1 MSSGGRF
8 KSRARAIVL
17 LLSVL
22 LLTGGSTVML
32 VFHRQFLERGV
43 AYHDQGAV
51 TIVHASAPAIGAN
64 TFLHLEPDIGNIRRE
79 LAVLKS
85 AGVGIIRQ
93 QFLWEEIEP
102 AQGVFQNQQTG
113 VSTWLKYDA
122 IVEAAREQGIE
133 VMARLER
140 SPRWATPGWEPRIP
154 ASQKPPD
161 DVELFGDFVH
171 AVVSRYEGRIR
182 FFQIWNEPNLWGE
195 WGESEPDAA
204 EYVKLL
210 RASYESARSANPHA
224 LIVAAGLAPT
234 TERGPN
240 NISDVLY
247 LQRMYFLGA
256 KDYFDIASSMSYGLV
271 TGPNDVRIG
280 ERWTNFPRAV
290 LLRDVMATFGD
301 ASKPVWAS
309 EYGWM
314 SLPAGWSGRPSIWGN
329 HSTEDQAAWTV
340 EGILRARREWPWM
353 PTIFVWASR
362 WPGQT
367 DPDDPT
373 FWFRLMD
380 PDFTPRPALL
390 ALQEL
395 ARERP
400 VAGAGLHQEDH
411 PAFTYAG
418 PWPREPSDEAA
429 AGFWSST
436 GVAGAVAEFR
446 FEGGNVGLVVRQGPD
461 MGMLRVRIDGLD
473 ALADLIPRSE
483 FGQSIVDLY
492 SPEVRPASTIALA
505 SRLPAGAHVLEVES
519 LGRSSAR
526 STGGKVVIDGVV
538 VSNSRP
544 LWPYAAAGIAWA
556 VALGLVAWRFTRP
569 IWDAVPARIR
579 RISLVPRLLGS
590 HTVYGISAPALLT
603 ASAAAILLAA
613 LPGGD
618 AFSPVTI
625 LRLAVLA
632 YLAGLAAARPDAVA
646 VVAAGAQFLHPIRPQ
661 TGPLALSVPEL
672 LLIALAT
679 GWAARGFYRRKFEL
693 RRSTLGFVAAYFV
706 LAGLASTAF
715 AEYPKFALRSFRT
728 TVVEPV
734 ALFFLLT
741 AFLSG
746 RRGGALIPAIAAGG
760 AIAAVSVVFDP
771 VLDRVIT
778 AGVPRLR
785 GIYDSP
791 NNLAFALE
799 RTVPLL
805 VGLAVAWKGSA
816 LGRMASA
823 VAAGAGLVL
832 IFTFSRGAW
841 LASAMATA
849 LLGLPQLRRLPVG
862 RRVLGLGAVLIPVAA
877 LAALV
882 GADRLSILLRT
893 GDRSGVSRIWLWDS
907 AVEMIRGFP
916 LFGVGPDNFL
926 YHYPAYLRPE
936 AWREPHMSHPHN
948 LVLDAWLSSG
958 VFGALA
964 IVAALFLFFR
974 LVRRSYRLPV
984 SPLPRPVLLGAAAS
998 MAAAIAHGLVD
1009 NSYFLPELAGFFW
1022 ALMAFG
1028 VCLTNG
1034 AAGPP
1039 DGNSTRSVPDDG
1051 PQAPPPRE

>member
-1 MSSGGRF
+1 MKL

-17 LLSVL
+17 VL
-22 LLTGGSTVML
+22 AVALLTGGSTVAL
-32 VFHRQFLERGV
+32 VFYRQFLERGV

-51 TIVHASAPAIGAN
+51 TINHASGPTLGAN
-64 TFLHLEPDIGNIRRE
+64 TFLTLEPDIENIRRE

-102 AQGVFQNQQTG
+102 EKGVFRNRQTG
-113 VSTWLKYDA
+113 VSTWTKYDA
-122 IVEAAREQGIE
+122 IVEAAREHGIE

-140 SPRWATPGWEPRIP
+140 SPRWATPGWEPKIP

-161 DVELFGDFVH
+161 DVELFADFVH

-204 EYVKLL
+204 EYVELL
-210 RASYESARSANPHA
+210 KASYQAAKAANPHA
-224 LIVAAGLAPT
+224 VVVAAGLAPT

-247 LQRMYFLGA
+247 LQRLYFLGA
-256 KDYFDIASSMSYGLV
+256 KEYFDILSSMSYGLI
-271 TGPNDVRIG
+271 TGPSDVRIG

-290 LLRDVMATFGD
+290 LLRDVMETFGD
-301 ASKPVWAS
+301 AHKPVWAS

-314 SLPAGWSGRPSIWGN
+314 SLPDGWSGRPSIWGN
-329 HSTEDQAAWTV
+329 HPVEDQAAWTV
-340 EGILRARREWPWM
+340 QGILRARTEWPWM
-353 PTIFVWASR
+353 PTIFLWASR
-362 WPGQT
+362 WPEQA

-395 ARERP
+395 ALERP
-400 VAGAGLHQEDH
+400 IAGAGLHQEDH

-436 GVAGAVAEFR
+436 GVPGALAKFR
-446 FEGGNVGLVVRQGPD
+446 FEGENVSLVARQGPD

-473 ALADLIPRSE
+473 ALADLVPRSE
-483 FGQSIVDLY
+483 FGESIVDLY
-492 SPEVRPASTIALA
+492 SPEVRPASTIPLA
-505 SRLPAGAHVLEVES
+505 SRLPAGVHVLEVES
-519 LGRSSAR
+519 LGRASPR
-526 STGGKVVIDGVV
+526 STGGKVVIDGIVV
-538 VSNSRP
+538 LNSRP
-544 LWPYAAAGIAWA
+544 FWPYAATGIAWA
-556 VALGLVAWRFTRP
+556 VALGLIAWRFARP

-579 RISLVPRLLGS
+579 QVRLTPPLLRS
-590 HTVYGISAPALLT
+590 HTVYGVSSPALLT

-618 AFSPVTI
+618 ALSPLTI
-625 LRLAVLA
+625 LRLVILA
-632 YLAGLAAARPDAVA
+632 YLAALAIARPDAVA
-646 VVAAGAQFLHPIRPQ
+646 VVTAGAQFLHPLRPQ
-661 TGPLALSVPEL
+661 TGPVAFSVPEL
-672 LLIALAT
+672 LLMALAT

-693 RRSTLGFVAAYFV
+693 RRSTIGFVAAYFV
-706 LAGLASTAF
+706 LAALASTAF

-746 RRGGALIPAIAAGG
+746 RRGGALIPAVAAGG
-760 AIAAVSVVFDP
+760 AIAAATIVFDP
-771 VLDRVIT
+771 LLDRVIT

-785 GIYDSP
+785 GIYESP
-791 NNLAFALE
+791 NNLAFVLE
-799 RTVPLL
+799 RTIPLL

-816 LGRMASA
+816 LGRAATA
-823 VAAGAGLVL
+823 VAAGASVVL
-832 IFTFSRGAW
+832 ILTFSRGAW
-841 LASAMATA
+841 LAAVAATA
-849 LLGLPQLRRLPVG
+849 LLGLPQLRRLPVK

-882 GADRLSILLRT
+882 GADRLSILFRT
-893 GDRSGVSRIWLWDS
+893 GDRSGVSRVWLWDS
-907 AVEMIRGFP
+907 AIEMIRDFP

-926 YHYPAYLRPE
+926 YHYAAYLRPE

-948 LVLDAWLSSG
+948 LLLDNWLSSG

-964 IVAALFLFFR
+964 IIAV
-974 LVRRSYRLPV
+974 LVIFYLLIRRSYCLPDC
-984 SPLPRPVLLGAAAS
+984 PIPRPVLLGVAAS
-998 MAAAIAHGLVD
+998 MTAAIAHGLVD
-1009 NSYFLPELAGFFW
+1009 NFYFLPELAGFFW
-1022 ALMAFG
+1022 TLMAFA
-1028 VCLTNG
+1028 VCLTNRPTRQPDSALETQVG
-1034 AAGPP
+1034 PIEEGQTTAGP
-1039 DGNSTRSVPDDG
+1039 
-1051 PQAPPPRE
+1051 

>member
-1 MSSGGRF
+1 
-8 KSRARAIVL
+8 
-17 LLSVL
+17 
-22 LLTGGSTVML
+22 ML
-32 VFHRQFLERGV
+32 VFYRQFLERGV
-43 AYHDQGAV
+43 SYEDDGAV
-51 TIVHASAPAIGAN
+51 TIVHASGPALGAN
-64 TFLHLEPDIGNIRRE
+64 TFLNLEPDIENIRRE
-79 LAVLKS
+79 LAILKS

-102 AQGVFQNQQTG
+102 AKGVFRNERTG
-113 VSTWLKYDA
+113 ASTWSKYDA
-122 IVEAAREQGIE
+122 IVEAAREEGIE

-161 DVELFGDFVH
+161 DVELFAGFVH

-204 EYVKLL
+204 EYVELL
-210 RASYESARSANPHA
+210 KASYESAKSANPHA
-224 LIVAAGLAPT
+224 VVVAAGLAPT

-256 KDYFDIASSMSYGLV
+256 RDYFDIASSMSYGLL
-271 TGPNDVRIG
+271 TGPGDVRIG

-290 LLRDVMATFGD
+290 LLRDVMETFGD
-301 ASKPVWAS
+301 SRKPVWAS

-314 SLPAGWSGRPSIWGN
+314 SLPDGWSGRPSIWGN

-362 WPGQT
+362 WPEQT

-380 PDFTPRPALL
+380 PDFTPRPALT

-395 ARERP
+395 ARKRP

-436 GVAGAVAEFR
+436 GVAGATAKFR
-446 FEGGNVGLVVRQGPD
+446 FEGDNVSLVARQGPE

-473 ALADLIPRSE
+473 ALADLVPRSE

-492 SPEVRPASTIALA
+492 SPDVRPASTIALA
-505 SRLPAGAHVLEVES
+505 SRLPAGVHVLEVES
-519 LGRSSAR
+519 LGRSSPR
-526 STGGKVVIDGVV
+526 SAGGKVVIDGVV

-544 LWPYAAAGIAWA
+544 LWPYAATGIAWA
-556 VALGLVAWRFTRP
+556 VALGLIAWRFTRP

-579 RISLVPRLLGS
+579 RVSLMPRLLRA
-590 HTVYGISAPALLT
+590 HTVYGISTPALLA

-618 AFSPVTI
+618 AYSPVTI
-625 LRLAVLA
+625 LRLAILA
-632 YLAGLAAARPDAVA
+632 YLAGLAVAHPDSVA
-646 VVAAGAQFLHPIRPQ
+646 VVTAGAQFLHPVRPH
-661 TGPLALSVPEL
+661 TGPVAFSVPEL

-706 LAGLASTAF
+706 IAALASTAF

-746 RRGGALIPAIAAGG
+746 RRAGALIPALAAGG
-760 AIAAVSVVFDP
+760 AVAAITVVFDP
-771 VLDRVIT
+771 LMDRVIT

-791 NNLAFALE
+791 NNLAFVLE

-805 VGLAVAWKGSA
+805 VGLAVAWKSSA

-823 VAAGAGLVL
+823 VAAGVGLVL

-849 LLGLPQLRRLPVG
+849 LLGLPYLRRLSVR

-877 LAALV
+877 LASLV

-907 AVEMIRGFP
+907 AVEMIGDFP

-926 YHYPAYLRPE
+926 YHYTAYLRPE

-958 VFGALA
+958 AFGALA
-964 IVAALFLFFR
+964 IIAALVLFFH

-984 SPLPRPVLLGAAAS
+984 VPMPRPILLGAAAS
-998 MAAAIAHGLVD
+998 MTAAIAHGLVD
-1009 NSYFLPELAGFFW
+1009 NFYFLPELAGFFW
-1022 ALMAFG
+1022 TLMAFG
-1028 VCLTNG
+1028 VCLANRPANG
-1034 AAGPP
+1034 PGSASASGERVNGTE
-1039 DGNSTRSVPDDG
+1039 DGRAIGEP
-1051 PQAPPPRE
+1051 

>member
-1 MSSGGRF
+1 MKL

-17 LLSVL
+17 VL
-22 LLTGGSTVML
+22 AVALLTGGSTVAL
-32 VFHRQFLERGV
+32 VFYRQFLERGV

-51 TIVHASAPAIGAN
+51 TINHASGPALGAN
-64 TFLHLEPDIGNIRRE
+64 TFLTLEPDIENIRRE

-102 AQGVFQNQQTG
+102 EKGVFRNRQTG
-113 VSTWLKYDA
+113 VSTWTKYDA

-140 SPRWATPGWEPRIP
+140 SPRWATPGWEPKIP

-161 DVELFGDFVH
+161 DVELFADFVH

-204 EYVKLL
+204 EYVELL
-210 RASYESARSANPHA
+210 KASYQAAKAANPHA
-224 LIVAAGLAPT
+224 VVVAAGLAPT

-256 KDYFDIASSMSYGLV
+256 KDYFDIFSSMSYGLI

-290 LLRDVMATFGD
+290 LLRDVMETFGD
-301 ASKPVWAS
+301 SHKPVWAS

-314 SLPAGWSGRPSIWGN
+314 SLPDGWSGRPSIWGN
-329 HSTEDQAAWTV
+329 HSVEDQAAWTV

-362 WPGQT
+362 WPEHT
-367 DPDDPT
+367 DPHDPT
-373 FWFRLMD
+373 LWFRLMD

-395 ARERP
+395 ALERP
-400 VAGAGLHQEDH
+400 IAGAGLHQEDH

-436 GVAGAVAEFR
+436 GVPGAVAKFR
-446 FEGGNVGLVVRQGPD
+446 FEGQNVGLVARQGPD

-473 ALADLIPRSE
+473 ALADLVPRSE
-483 FGQSIVDLY
+483 FGESIVDLY
-492 SPEVRPASTIALA
+492 SPEVRPASTIPLA
-505 SRLPAGAHVLEVES
+505 SRLPAGVHVLEVES
-519 LGRSSAR
+519 LGRASPR
-526 STGGKVVIDGVV
+526 STGGKVVIDGIL

-544 LWPYAAAGIAWA
+544 FWPYAATGIAWA
-556 VALGLVAWRFTRP
+556 VALGLIAWRFARP
-569 IWDAVPARIR
+569 IWDAVPVRIR
-579 RISLVPRLLGS
+579 RVRLTPPLLRS
-590 HTVYGISAPALLT
+590 HTVYGISSPALLA

-618 AFSPVTI
+618 ALSPLTI
-625 LRLAVLA
+625 LRLAILA
-632 YLAGLAAARPDAVA
+632 YLAALAIAHPDAVA
-646 VVAAGAQFLHPIRPQ
+646 VVTAGAQFLHPLRPQ
-661 TGPLALSVPEL
+661 TGPVAFSVPEL
-672 LLIALAT
+672 LLMALAT

-693 RRSTLGFVAAYFV
+693 RCSTIGFVAAYFV
-706 LAGLASTAF
+706 LAALASTAF

-746 RRGGALIPAIAAGG
+746 RRAGALIPAVAAGG
-760 AIAAVSVVFDP
+760 AIAATTVVFDP
-771 VLDRVIT
+771 LLDRVIT

-785 GIYDSP
+785 GIYESP
-791 NNLAFALE
+791 NNLAFIIE
-799 RTVPLL
+799 RTIPLL

-816 LGRMASA
+816 LGRAATA
-823 VAAGAGLVL
+823 VAAGTGVVL
-832 IFTFSRGAW
+832 ILTFSRGAW
-841 LASAMATA
+841 LAAAAATA
-849 LLGLPQLRRLPVG
+849 LLGLPQLRRLPVK
-862 RRVLGLGAVLIPVAA
+862 RRLVGLGAVLIPIAA

-882 GADRLSILLRT
+882 GTDRLSILFRT
-893 GDRSGVSRIWLWDS
+893 GDRSGVSRVWLWDS
-907 AVEMIRGFP
+907 AVEMIRDFP
-916 LFGVGPDNFL
+916 LFGVGLDNFL
-926 YHYPAYLRPE
+926 YHYAAYLRPE

-948 LVLDAWLSSG
+948 LLLDTWLSTG
-958 VFGALA
+958 MFGALA
-964 IVAALFLFFR
+964 IIAALVIFYR
-974 LVRRSYRLPV
+974 LIRRSYRLPDC
-984 SPLPRPVLLGAAAS
+984 PIPRPVLLGVAAS
-998 MAAAIAHGLVD
+998 MTAAIAHGLVD
-1009 NSYFLPELAGFFW
+1009 NFYFLPELAGFFW
-1022 ALMAFG
+1022 TLMAFA
-1028 VCLTNG
+1028 VCLANRPTRQPDSISG
-1034 AAGPP
+1034 TRDDPIAEGQATGGP
-1039 DGNSTRSVPDDG
+1039 
-1051 PQAPPPRE
+1051 